1 MEKTDLKTQLAEVAE
16 RIRTMREITGLSEG
30 EMAKCTG
37 VPLEEYQQCEAGEKD
52 FSFTFIYKCAQR
64 FGIDPTDLIK
74 GVSPTLSSYT
84 VNRKG
89 DGLPITRRQGFKYL
103 NMAPLFK
110 NKTAEPFFV
119 TMPYE
124 EAQQKVAIKLSTH
137 VGQEL
142 DIILKGAMKVQ
153 VGNHIEVLHEGD
165 SIYYNSATPHGMI
178 ATEGAECQF
187 YAIVMKGAEEFAP
200 EQDRFQRLID
210 QKLARQ
216 DRETVSTP
224 FVKTEL
230 DENGILKSIRFEN
243 EEKFN
248 FAFDIVDK
256 LAEKS
261 PDKLAML
268 HVGPGQG
275 GAPLH
280 LWRHQPVRPAESRQ
294 LLGKS
299 LGIQAGRPGDA
310 GAQAPL
316 PVLVCHHRALHKLG
330 AVAIPA
336 TNLLHGARLRL
347 PLQGRRG
354 AAPSSAPPT
363 ARWPTRWRR
372 PPRTA
377 PAWRSKSWWAE
388 NRGGLARLRRGSAT
402 PSRDT
407 YDRASAD
414 APCGERPHADVLHLR
429 HHGLPQDRRRTTI
442 NTPWATTSPP
452 STGTA

>member
-1 MEKTDLKTQLAEVAE
+1 M
-16 RIRTMREITGLSEG
+16 
-30 EMAKCTG
+30 
-37 VPLEEYQQCEAGEKD
+37 
-52 FSFTFIYKCAQR
+52 
-64 FGIDPTDLIK
+64 
-74 GVSPTLSSYT
+74 SPTLSSYT

-153 VGNHIEVLHEGD
+153 VGSHVEVLHEGD
-165 SIYYNSATPHGMI
+165 SIYYHSATPHGML

-243 EEKFN
+243 EEKCN
-248 FAFDIVDK
+248 GAFDIVDN

-268 HVGPGQG
+268 HVSRDKVERRFTFEMCIRDRSRSPRPLSPGP
-275 GAPLH
+275 
-280 LWRHQPVRPAESRQ
+280 
-294 LLGKS
+294 
-299 LGIQAGRPGDA
+299 
-310 GAQAPL
+310 
-316 PVLVCHHRALHKLG
+316 
-330 AVAIPA
+330 
-336 TNLLHGARLRL
+336 
-347 PLQGRRG
+347 
-354 AAPSSAPPT
+354 APS
-363 ARWPTRWRR
+363 
-372 PPRTA
+372 
-377 PAWRSKSWWAE
+377 
-388 NRGGLARLRRGSAT
+388 
-402 PSRDT
+402 
-407 YDRASAD
+407 
-414 APCGERPHADVLHLR
+414 
-429 HHGLPQDRRRTTI
+429 
-442 NTPWATTSPP
+442 
-452 STGTA
+452 